1 MNRKSRDVQ
10 RNSSGCA
17 CFICLA
23 DFHCTWRFF
32 LLVVQGLDDGVE
44 GVGCPARGS
53 YELGIWRG
61 VWKRFGVVELEV
73 MGVEA

>member
-1 MNRKSRDVQ
+1 LLD
-10 RNSSGCA
+10 
-17 CFICLA
+17 